1 MENIKPKSRLKKV
14 LVIIGIII
22 VVIAIGL
29 IFLLKLTFLKTFPKL
44 KGEPEIGKWYETVRT
59 GTQALAMNL

>member
-1 MENIKPKSRLKKV
+1 MENVKPKSRLKKLLIIIRIII
-14 LVIIGIII
+14 LVIATGIFI
-22 VVIAIGL
+22 
-29 IFLLKLTFLKTFPKL
+29 LLKLTFLKTFPKL